1 METPGSV
8 KTHLRDMTILP
19 RLVGSMV
26 GVSSSKSFSQ
36 VETEP
41 EIIGHY
47 LGDFS
52 ITYGPGRRRQP
63 TIRAT

>member
-1 METPGSV
+1 METPVSV
-8 KTHLRDMTILP
+8 KTHLRDMIILP
-19 RLVGSMV
+19 RLV

-41 EIIGHY
+41 EIIDHY

-52 ITYGPGRRRQP
+52 ITYGPGRHRQP